1 MGISGYGFE
10 KYCLNIA
17 VNAAPEGQ
25 EFARVIS
32 ESKDRWCVAAE
43 HGETDAEISG
53 ALRFSLKERSDFPV
67 VGDWVSVAIHGDD
80 LAIINAVLPRYAILS
95 RRAAGSSGELQVM
108 AANVDL
114 AIIVLAAGRDFNLN
128 RLERYLTLCETAGVP
143 PMAVISKSD
152 LLDSAGIDSIRLAMK
167 ARTDGLEPVFLSNIT
182 QEGFDQIRAAL
193 APGTTACLLGS
204 SGAGKSSLINN
215 LAGGSLMKTGD
226 MSGSTNKGRHTTS
239 HRQLILLE
247 SGGIIIDNPGIREVG
262 MGVAADAIPDAKAA
276 VKSGIAF
283 GKIRSLGMQCR
294 FRDCSHTTE
303 KGCAVRAALERGE
316 LDQAEYDNFITI
328 GKEMEYFSSSAA
340 EKRQRNRD
348 FGKMM
353 KTYHRDLKAG
363 KFGDS

>member
-1 MGISGYGFE
+1 MGISEYGFE
-10 KYCLNIA
+10 KYCAKIS
-17 VNAAPEGQ
+17 VNAVPEGQ

-32 ESKDRWCVAAE
+32 ESKDRWRVATE
-43 HGETDAEISG
+43 RGEMDAEISG
-53 ALRFSLKERSDFPV
+53 ALRYSFKDRSDFPV
-67 VGDWVSVAIHGDD
+67 VGDWVSVAVHGDD
-80 LAIINAVLPRYAILS
+80 LAIIHAVLPRYAILS
-95 RRAAGSSGELQVM
+95 RRAAGSSVDLQVM

-114 AIIVLAAGRDFNLN
+114 AILVLAAGRDFNLN
-128 RLERYLTLCETAGVP
+128 RMERYLTLCETAGVP

-182 QEGFDQIRAAL
+182 LEGFDQIRAAL

-226 MSGSTNKGRHTTS
+226 MSSSTNKGRHTTS

-262 MGVAADAIPDAKAA
+262 MGVAADSMPDATAA
-276 VKSGIAF
+276 GEPGIAF

-316 LDQAEYDNFITI
+316 LDQSEYDNFITLE
-328 GKEMEYFSSSAA
+328 KEKDFFALSAA
-340 EKRQRNRD
+340 EKRQRYRS

-353 KTYHRDLKAG
+353 KNYHDDRKAG

>member
-1 MGISGYGFE
+1 MGISEYGFE

-17 VNAAPEGQ
+17 ANAAPEGQ

-32 ESKDRWCVAAE
+32 ESKDRWRIATE
-43 HGETDAEISG
+43 RGEMDAEISG
-53 ALRFSLKERSDFPV
+53 ALRYSLRDRSDFPV
-67 VGDWVSVAIHGDD
+67 VGDWVFAALHGDD
-80 LAIINAVLPRYAILS
+80 LAIIHAVLPRYAILS
-95 RRAAGSSGELQVM
+95 RRAAGSSGDLQVM

-114 AIIVLAAGRDFNLN
+114 AILVLAAGRDFNLN

-152 LLDSAGIDSIRLAMK
+152 LLDSAGLESIRLSVNT
-167 ARTDGLEPVFLSNIT
+167 RTDGLEPVFLSNIT
-182 QEGFDQIRAAL
+182 QEGFDQIRTAL

-204 SGAGKSSLINN
+204 SGVGKSSLINN

-226 MSGSTNKGRHTTS
+226 MSSSTNKGRHTTS

-247 SGGIIIDNPGIREVG
+247 SGGIIIDNPGIREAG
-262 MGVAADAIPDAKAA
+262 MGMATDSVPDTAVAGE
-276 VKSGIAF
+276 SGFAF
-283 GKIRSLGMQCR
+283 GKIRSLGTQCR

-316 LDQAEYDNFITI
+316 LDQAEYDNFIMLE
-328 GKEMEYFSSSAA
+328 KEKEFFASNAA
-340 EKRQRNRD
+340 EKRQRDRD

-353 KTYHRDLKAG
+353 KTYHKDVKAG